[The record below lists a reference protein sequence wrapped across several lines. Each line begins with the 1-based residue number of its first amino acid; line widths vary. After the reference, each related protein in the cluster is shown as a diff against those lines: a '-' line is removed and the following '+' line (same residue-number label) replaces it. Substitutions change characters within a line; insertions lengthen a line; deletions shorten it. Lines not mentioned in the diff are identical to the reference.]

1 MILPKRLKKGDTIGV
16 IAPSGHL
23 REVNID
29 DVEKSLIDMGY
40 NVKMYES
47 CYSVDRGY
55 LSGKDELRAKDL
67 QDAFEDKNIDAVFCI
82 RGGYGAARLLD
93 LIDFDVIKNNPKIF
107 LGLSDITALHI
118 AFNQKCDLVTYH
130 GPVGRRFVD
139 MELCQLSR
147 VYMHNLANYNK
158 IVNQRNKLLKDMYV
172 QPGLKGTLD
181 IWDMQMVEY
190 GRRIIEKRKRF
201 VEELNE
207 IIQNIHFNLT
217 GGTENL
223 RVIYEPSCPGQEL
236 EKTVSENRER
246 DMRMKITSAGPHRDD
261 LCMEVNGIDIRRYG
275 SQGQQRTAALSLKLS
290 EIYIVKRTIKDT
302 PVLLLDDVLSELDS
316 SRQTYLLDS
325 IHDIQTMITC
335 TGLDDFISHRF
346 HINKIFQVVNGSI
359 CE

>member
-139 MELCQLSR
+139 M
-147 VYMHNLANYNK
+147 
-158 IVNQRNKLLKDMYV
+158 D
-172 QPGLKGTLD
+172 
-181 IWDMQMVEY
+181 EY
-190 GRRIIEKRKRF
+190 TKESVFKNITTDS
-201 VEELNE
+201 E
-207 IIQNIHFNLT
+207 IIFENPKCEEIFTLYEGKCEGEIVGGNLSLINT
-217 GGTENL
+217 SLGTEYEIDTKDKILFIEEVGEFTYKIDKMLNHLQMAGKFDECIGIIFGEFTNCHKAFKNDDGILNILEEIAMKNKKPTLCNL
-223 RVIYEPSCPGQEL
+223 KSGHCIPMVTIPLGMVCHMNSCN
-236 EKTVSENRER
+236 KTIIINRKE
-246 DMRMKITSAGPHRDD
+246 G
-261 LCMEVNGIDIRRYG
+261 
-275 SQGQQRTAALSLKLS
+275 
-290 EIYIVKRTIKDT
+290 
-302 PVLLLDDVLSELDS
+302 
-316 SRQTYLLDS
+316 
-325 IHDIQTMITC
+325 
-335 TGLDDFISHRF
+335 
-346 HINKIFQVVNGSI
+346 
-359 CE
+359 

>member
-139 MELCQLSR
+139 MDEYTKESVFKNFSSLPSNIIILIPIS
-147 VYMHNLANYNK
+147 LAL
-158 IVNQRNKLLKDMYV
+158 I
-172 QPGLKGTLD
+172 
-181 IWDMQMVEY
+181 
-190 GRRIIEKRKRF
+190 
-201 VEELNE
+201 
-207 IIQNIHFNLT
+207 LT
-217 GGTENL
+217 G
-223 RVIYEPSCPGQEL
+223 
-236 EKTVSENRER
+236 
-246 DMRMKITSAGPHRDD
+246 
-261 LCMEVNGIDIRRYG
+261 
-275 SQGQQRTAALSLKLS
+275 
-290 EIYIVKRTIKDT
+290 
-302 PVLLLDDVLSELDS
+302 
-316 SRQTYLLDS
+316 
-325 IHDIQTMITC
+325 
-335 TGLDDFISHRF
+335 DFIGAF
-346 HINKIFQVVNGSI
+346 VATKILYELSPPNFSA
-359 CE
+359 

>member
-23 REVNID
+23 REINID

-93 LIDFDVIKNNPKIF
+93 LIDFDIIKNNPKIF

-139 MELCQLSR
+139 MDEYTKESVFKNISTDCEINFENPKGEEIITLYNGICEGEIVGGNLSLINTSLGTEYEIDTKDKILFIEETSEY
-147 VYMHNLANYNK
+147 VYNIDKMINHLHMAGKFEDCKGIIFGDFDNCRKVRDEDWAVEDIINEIAQRYKKPTIYNLQSGHCVPVGTIPLGAMCYLDATNK
-158 IVNQRNKLLKDMYV
+158 IV
-172 QPGLKGTLD
+172 
-181 IWDMQMVEY
+181 
-190 GRRIIEKRKRF
+190 RF
-201 VEELNE
+201 DYSN
-207 IIQNIHFNLT
+207 
-217 GGTENL
+217 
-223 RVIYEPSCPGQEL
+223 C
-236 EKTVSENRER
+236 
-246 DMRMKITSAGPHRDD
+246 
-261 LCMEVNGIDIRRYG
+261 
-275 SQGQQRTAALSLKLS
+275 
-290 EIYIVKRTIKDT
+290 
-302 PVLLLDDVLSELDS
+302 
-316 SRQTYLLDS
+316 
-325 IHDIQTMITC
+325 
-335 TGLDDFISHRF
+335 
-346 HINKIFQVVNGSI
+346 
-359 CE
+359 